1 MFGVGELLS
10 LPLPDNHQQT
20 DSSDVVDRSLANLL
34 TIDNYMPMPTP
45 PAFPARGLY
54 GHLIACMAG
63 AAVDNVFRLGVST
76 TLAAL
81 AASEAHKQ
89 AYGLW
94 VMILF
99 TVPFL
104 LFAPTAGSLGDRI
117 PKHFLIRGARLAD
130 VLVCCAGILGVWL
143 HSVPLMLT
151 SVTLLATISA
161 FFAPVKLS
169 IVPELVSDQ
178 DLPSANGKLASLTV
192 IAILGGM
199 GLAALTDNLPALFLV
214 TGLLCV
220 AGVVGAWM
228 IPPLIARA
236 PTTAIAMPWSLIRQV
251 KALNSQPGVWIPAL
265 SLAGFWALGAAAS
278 VQLVPLVQTKYVAA
292 GETGASLIAGTAM
305 ALGIGLVAGSILA
318 VSLVSRAFPAGLP
331 IAGALIASFCLCG
344 AGFHVAEGG
353 GIVGFSVWLLGTGF
367 GAGLW
372 EVPITIT
379 LQERAEPTKRNL
391 VMSGVTILNTLSQI
405 VLVAI
410 LIPLTNG
417 TFGHLWVSYEIF
429 MLVGGVTLLMA
440 LTCLVIYRLQ
450 FTAWM
455 MAAITRTCWNLTL
468 SGGHHL
474 PPHGGCLIV
483 CNHLSYADGVA
494 LCARLDRP
502 VRFLVYR
509 SFFKMPVVG
518 WILHALGAIPVAA
531 EDGRNALLAS
541 LDAAVEAL
549 KRGEVVAIF
558 PEGKLTRSGAMDR
571 FKSGLERIAARA
583 EVPILPVYL
592 DGLYGTWM
600 SRAVT
605 KEWLRLFRRVAVHVG
620 PPLPSTSTAAEARRA
635 VAALGY
641 EVAYDFAAKDR
652 RTLAMAAIG
661 LLRQHPTRVCVRD
674 AQGTLVNWQ
683 ALGVA
688 RTLFSHLALT
698 AEDHRVGVVLP
709 PGRAGT
715 LVNLALAM
723 GGITSVNLNHTSGP
737 AAVKR
742 MCEMAGIRTI
752 ITAAPY
758 LKRIGNPE
766 LPGQLIHIEAILPK
780 LHKMAV
786 LWQTAVCM
794 ALPARWTCVGKADDV
809 ATIVFSSGST
819 GDPKGVQLTHRHV
832 LANCRAVRQGLDL
845 QPYTDVVLSP
855 LPLFHSFGLIPGM
868 WLGLTHG
875 LSIAAHPDP
884 TDGKTIGELAHSLQ
898 ATFMLSTPTF
908 VRGWMRRIEPEQ
920 FKSIRLAVVGA
931 ERCPAELKAAFKE
944 RYGTELL
951 EGYGCTE
958 LCPTIA
964 VNLPEVRRDRE
975 VEIHSR
981 DGSVGRALPGLD
993 VFTVDVTTGEKL
1005 PPDTDGLIV
1014 VRSPS
1019 RMLGY
1024 LDRPD
1029 LTEKAFV
1036 HGGYN
1041 TGDIGRVDTDG
1052 FIRIT
1057 GRLARFAKIAGEMVP
1072 LDNVEALLL
1081 TGLAAQSDT
1090 AELAVAAVADDARGE
1105 RLVVLH
1111 TAFAGDWAAV
1121 FAALEG
1127 QPALWK
1133 PKQKDLAEVAEI
1145 PKLGS
1150 GKRDL
1155 AALKKIALERF
1166 APVKNTG

>member
-1 MFGVGELLS
+1 MQN
-10 LPLPDNHQQT
+10 NHQE
-20 DSSDVVDRSLANLL
+20 SANSDMVDRPLANLL
-34 TIDNYMPMPTP
+34 TIDNYNVMSTSPS
-45 PAFPARGLY
+45 FPARGLT

-76 TLAAL
+76 ALAAL
-81 AASEAHKQ
+81 AASEMQKQ

-104 LFAPTAGSLGDRI
+104 IFAPTAGSLGDRI

-130 VLVCCAGILGVWL
+130 VLVCTAGILGVWL
-143 HSVPLMLT
+143 HNVPLMLT
-151 SVTLLATISA
+151 SVALLATISA

-178 DLPSANGKLASLTV
+178 DLPSANGKLAGLTV

-199 GLAALTDNLPALFLV
+199 GLAALMDDLPALALATCV
-214 TGLLCV
+214 LCV
-220 AGVVGAWM
+220 AGVIGAWM
-228 IPPLIARA
+228 IPSLVARA

-251 KALNSQPGVWIPAL
+251 KALNAQTGVWIPAL

-278 VQLVPLVQTKYVAA
+278 VQLVPLVQTTYVAA
-292 GETGASLIAGTAM
+292 GETGASLIAATAM
-305 ALGIGLVAGSILA
+305 ALGVGLVIGSLIA
-318 VSLVSRAFPAGLP
+318 VRLVSRAFPAGLP
-331 IAGALIASFCLCG
+331 IAGAVVASLALFG
-344 AGFHVAEGG
+344 AGFHVAHGG
-353 GIVGFSVWLLGTGF
+353 GIVGFSGWLFGAGL

-372 EVPITIT
+372 EVPVTIT

-417 TFGHLWVSYEIF
+417 SFGHSWVSYEIF
-429 MLVGGVTLLMA
+429 MLVGGVTFVTALM
-440 LTCLVIYRLQ
+440 CLVLYRVQ

-455 MAAITRTCWNLTL
+455 VTAITRSCWNLSL
-468 SGGHHL
+468 SGGHHV
-474 PPHGGCLIV
+474 PTHGGCLIV

-509 SFFKMPVVG
+509 NFFKMPIVG
-518 WILHALGAIPVAA
+518 WILHAVGAIPVAA

-549 KRGEVVAIF
+549 KRGEIVAIF

-605 KEWLRLFRRVAVHVG
+605 KEWFRPLRRVAVHVG
-620 PPLPSTSTAAEARRA
+620 APLPSTSTAAEARRA

-641 EVAYDFAAKDR
+641 EVAFKHAANDR

-688 RTLFSHLALT
+688 RALFLHFGLT
-698 AEDHRVGVVLP
+698 ADEPRVGVVLP
-709 PGRAGT
+709 PGRVGT

-723 GGITSVNLNHTSGP
+723 GGITSVNLNHTAGP

-742 MCEMAGIRTI
+742 MCELAGIRTI
-752 ITAAPY
+752 ITAVPY

-766 LPGQLIHIEAILPK
+766 LPGRLLHIEAILPLLGK
-780 LHKMAV
+780 LTV
-786 LWQTAVCM
+786 LWQTVVCLG
-794 ALPARWTCVGKADDV
+794 LPARWTCVGQADDV

-819 GDPKGVQLTHRHV
+819 GDPKGVQLTHRQV

-884 TDGKTIGELAHSLQ
+884 TDGKTIGELAHSLK

-920 FKSIRLAVVGA
+920 FASLRLAVVGA
-931 ERCPAELKAAFKE
+931 ERCPAELKSAFKE
-944 RYGTELL
+944 RYGVDLL

-958 LCPTIA
+958 LCPTVA

-981 DGSVGRALPGLD
+981 EGSVGRALPGLD
-993 VFTVDVTTGEKL
+993 AFTIDVTTGDKL

-1029 LTEKAFV
+1029 LTDKAFV

-1041 TGDIGRVDTDG
+1041 TGDIGRVDADG

-1057 GRLARFAKIAGEMVP
+1057 GRMARFAKIAGEMVP

-1081 TGLAAQSDT
+1081 TALAAQSDT
-1090 AELAVAAVADDARGE
+1090 TELAVAAVTDDTRGE

-1111 TAFAGDWAAV
+1111 TPFAGDWTLV

-1133 PKQKDLAEVAEI
+1133 PKPKDLAEVAEI
-1145 PKLGS
+1145 PKLGT

-1155 AALKKIALERF
+1155 AALKKLANERF
-1166 APVKNTG
+1166 VVVKPAG